1 MTYIDVNDRYTFII
15 SIFYLEEQCKC
26 EENVSQICEIV
37 DCSKPEASSICPE
50 KCETIEGM
58 I

>member
-15 SIFYLEEQCKC
+15 SISYLEEHCKC

-37 DCSKPEASSICPE
+37 DCSKPEATSICPE